1 MNFSDIS
8 FFIFFFAFVI
18 LYYLFNS
25 AASQN
30 KVTFLSSLLFY
41 SFWDWRF
48 LSLLLFSTSMDYL
61 IGLHVEK
68 NKKLLSLSFVINF
81 ATLGFFKYFNFFTTS
96 LSDFFNLINIPHQI
110 STLNIILPIG
120 ISFYTFQSFSYVF
133 DVAFKKIYPEKDF
146 ITFACFVT
154 FFPQIIAGPIERAN
168 NIIPQLKLKRTINIH
183 NVIIGCNLVLFGLAK
198 KILISDYLAIYINEG
213 FDPGKSGIEFL
224 DFNSL
229 STFLVIVAFT
239 FQIYLDFSS
248 YTNIA
253 RGLGKILNIKLIK
266 NFNYPYLSKDFHAFW
281 SRWHMS
287 LTSWFKDY
295 LYIPLG
301 GNRISKLAT
310 QRNVLIVFVVSGLWH
325 GASYNFLI
333 WGFLH
338 GFIYIIENLNLFKK
352 LTTHILWRFIS
363 IILIITFWGIFRAEG
378 PTHAYLMFLNILK
391 FSTEGLSI
399 LNNQFLYILVLSFIF
414 ICLEKK
420 IVKYGYKASS
430 LIVKFPVL
438 SGTLFSIFFSII
450 FLFQGE
456 VVEFVYFQF

>member
-1 MNFSDIS
+1 M
-8 FFIFFFAFVI
+8 
-18 LYYLFNS
+18 
-25 AASQN
+25 
-30 KVTFLSSLLFY
+30 
-41 SFWDWRF
+41 
-48 LSLLLFSTSMDYL
+48 
-61 IGLHVEK
+61 
-68 NKKLLSLSFVINF
+68 
-81 ATLGFFKYFNFFTTS
+81 
-96 LSDFFNLINIPHQI
+96 
-110 STLNIILPIG
+110 
-120 ISFYTFQSFSYVF
+120 
-133 DVAFKKIYPEKDF
+133 
-146 ITFACFVT
+146 
-154 FFPQIIAGPIERAN
+154 
-168 NIIPQLKLKRTINIH
+168 
-183 NVIIGCNLVLFGLAK
+183 
-198 KILISDYLAIYINEG
+198 AIYINEG

-310 QRNVLIVFVVSGLWH
+310 QRNVLIVFLVSGLWH

-338 GFIYIIENLNLFKK
+338 GFIYIIENLDHFKK

-430 LIVKFPVL
+430 LIVKFPVI